1 MCCGRQRKSCDRD
14 RAICASVKKAIV
26 EGYVMSDQ
34 HVPVTGSGKLNRS
47 VPFNFTM
54 NLILKISGTV
64 CAAVSYPYAFRMIG
78 EAGMGSVAFSTSV
91 TSFFIMLASI
101 GISTY
106 GIRECA
112 KVRDDAVK
120 LRTTARELLAMQGI
134 MTLAALFLLGCAVL
148 AVPRLRENGLFF
160 LIQGCVLLFHGLDTE
175 WLFAATERYGFLAL
189 RSFLVKL
196 LSVLLVMGFVRSPDD
211 ALLYCLFA
219 VGPTMLGNLWN
230 IAGARDYLRGPV
242 ESLRPLRHF
251 RVSSVFFLQAVAA
264 TIYTSLDSALLG
276 LLQNNA
282 SVGAYDAAVK
292 IRTILVFAVTSLG
305 TVLLPRFSYYVGEK
319 KETELH
325 KGLRLSSDFMLLT
338 ALPLTV
344 FFLVLGDRCLE
355 ILYGSVSG
363 ETLWSLRLLTPTLL
377 LIGCSNLLGIQILT
391 PLGKER
397 TVMVSTVIGALVDLI
412 ADLLLIPRYGAP
424 GAAFG
429 TLIAEAVVL
438 AVQFAVYRKLKMH
451 AIDTKNAGMIA
462 FASVAAVTILF
473 FARILE
479 LSAVKTVLLG
489 GAGYFGGIYVALLAL
504 DEPVLKEGLSRLR
517 KRLLTGAAG
526 KSKKNRILGGQADP
540 KTLKVLETTFLLLSG
555 IYMAYM
561 VYSISMFPWEVPK
574 KAKIVLLG
582 LMMLVAGM
590 RVLLIGFKNR
600 KVWIGAALCLVYG
613 GVYYVVRD
621 SNFLFLAACTMG
633 FLEIDYQKIIRTYLL
648 AVGTTL
654 VIVVATAMAGWI
666 ENLTFEKNGHTRY
679 SMGTIYPTD
688 FASLV
693 LFLLLY
699 LWVALKKIPDWVLLV
714 LPVISFVIAWKMT
727 YSVTS
732 MVCSVMFVVIIL
744 YHVLDQRVLV
754 KHPRLRAASDWV
766 TALVVV
772 VFAGTMIYLLFLYTD
787 GGTWLQRVD
796 EMLSHRLKIANNG
809 LYTYGVHPFGNR
821 FELIGAG
828 RTTGG
833 WIATYNFIDC
843 SYHLIL
849 IRYGYI
855 LLVAVLT
862 IWVFEIRLAQKTD
875 DRRLALVLTL
885 IAIHSIS
892 EHHLIEM
899 HYSIAMATPL
909 AIYGVNKLSE

>member
-1 MCCGRQRKSCDRD
+1 
-14 RAICASVKKAIV
+14 
-26 EGYVMSDQ
+26 MSDQ
-34 HVPVTGSGKLNRS
+34 HVPVAGSGKLNRS
-47 VPFNFTM
+47 VPFNFAM
-54 NLILKISGTV
+54 NLILKLSGTI

-78 EAGMGSVAFSTSV
+78 EAGMGSVAFSASV
-91 TSFFIMLASI
+91 TSFFVMLASI
-101 GISTY
+101 GVSTY

-120 LRTTARELLAMQGI
+120 LRTTARELLALQGI
-134 MTLAALFLLGCAVL
+134 MTLAALFLLGSAVL

-160 LIQGCVLLFHGLDTE
+160 LIQGCMLLFHGLDTE

-189 RSFLVKL
+189 RSFAMKL
-196 LSVLLVMGFVRSPDD
+196 LSVLLVVGFVRSSDD
-211 ALLYCLFA
+211 ALMYCLFI
-219 VGPTMLGNLWN
+219 VGPTVLGNLWN

-242 ESLRPLRHF
+242 ESLKPLRHF
-251 RVSSVFFLQAVAA
+251 RASSVFFLQAVAA

-276 LLQNNA
+276 LLQNDA
-282 SVGAYDAAVK
+282 AVGAYDAAVK

-424 GAAFG
+424 GAALG
-429 TLIAEAVVL
+429 TLIAETVVL
-438 AVQFAVYRKLKMH
+438 AVQFAVCRKLKLRVMES
-451 AIDTKNAGMIA
+451 KNAGMIA
-462 FASVAAVTILF
+462 FAAIAAVTILF

-479 LSAVKTVLLG
+479 LSAIKTVLLG
-489 GAGYFGGIYVALLAL
+489 GVGYFGGIYISLLAL
-504 DEPVLKEGLSRLR
+504 DEPVLKEGFARLR
-517 KRLLTGAAG
+517 RKRMVGAAG
-526 KSKKNRILGGQADP
+526 RSEESRRLWGKVHP
-540 KTLKVLETTFLLLSG
+540 KGFKALETTFLLFSG

-582 LMMLVAGM
+582 LMVLVAGM

-600 KVWIGAALCLVYG
+600 KVWIGIALCLVYG

-633 FLEIDYQKIIRTYLL
+633 YIDVDYQKVIRTYLI
-648 AVGTTL
+648 AVGVAL
-654 VIVVATAMAGWI
+654 AIVVAAAIMGWI
-666 ENLTFEKNGHTRY
+666 KNLTYGKEGHIRRA
-679 SMGTIYPTD
+679 MGTIYPTD

-693 LFLLLY
+693 LFLLLF
-699 LWVALKKIPDWVLLV
+699 LWVALRKVPDWLLFV
-714 LPVISFVIAWKMT
+714 LPIISFVIAWKVA

-732 MVCSVMFVVIIL
+732 MVCSGLFFGVIV
-744 YHVLDQRVLV
+744 YHMLDLRVLS
-754 KHPRLRAASDWV
+754 KHPQIRVVSDWAI
-766 TALVVV
+766 ALAVV
-772 VFAGTMIYLLFLYTD
+772 VFASVMITLTLAFGNGATWAQHVDTLMSNRLLHA
-787 GGTWLQRVD
+787 
-796 EMLSHRLKIANNG
+796 SNG
-809 LYTYGVHPFGNR
+809 IRNHGIHPFGSL
-821 FELIGAG
+821 FELIGLG
-828 RTTGG
+828 ESDKSWVLG
-833 WIATYNFIDC
+833 YNFIDC
-843 SYHLIL
+843 SYLLIL
-849 IRYGYI
+849 IRYGYLLI
-855 LLVAVLT
+855 LAVLALW
-862 IWVFEIRLAQKTD
+862 ICGVRRAQITG
-875 DRRLALVLTL
+875 DRKLALVMAL
-885 IAIHSIS
+885 IAFHAIS
-892 EHHLIEM
+892 EHHLIEL
-899 HYSIAMATPL
+899 HYNIAL
-909 AIYGVNKLSE
+909 AIPVAGFALKQKPGQG

>member
-1 MCCGRQRKSCDRD
+1 
-14 RAICASVKKAIV
+14 
-26 EGYVMSDQ
+26 MSDQ

-160 LIQGCVLLFHGLDTE
+160 LIQGCMLLFHGLDTE

-189 RSFLVKL
+189 RSFLMKL

-325 KGLRLSSDFMLLT
+325 IGLRLSSDFMLLT

-438 AVQFAVYRKLKMH
+438 AVQFAVYRKLKLH

-462 FASVAAVTILF
+462 FASVAAMTILF

-479 LSAVKTVLLG
+479 LSAIKTVLLG
-489 GAGYFGGIYVALLAL
+489 GVGYFGGIYIALLAL
-504 DEPVLKEGLSRLR
+504 DEPVLKEGFSRLR
-517 KRLLTGAAG
+517 KKLLTGAAG

-561 VYSISMFPWEVPK
+561 VYSISMFPWEVSQ
-574 KAKIVLLG
+574 KAKILLLG
-582 LMMLVAGM
+582 LMVIVAGM

-600 KVWIGAALCLVYG
+600 KVWIGVALCLVYG
-613 GVYYVVRD
+613 GVYFVVRD

-633 FLEIDYQKIIRTYLL
+633 FLDIDYQKIIRTYLI
-648 AVGTTL
+648 AVGTAL
-654 VIVVATAMAGWI
+654 VIVVVAAMMGWI
-666 ENLTFEKNGHTRY
+666 ENLRYVKDGHTRY
-679 SMGTIYPTD
+679 SVGTIYPTD

-699 LWVALKKIPDWVLLV
+699 LWAVLKRVPDWVSLV
-714 LPVISFVIAWKMT
+714 LPVASFVIAWKVA

-732 MVCSVMFVVIIL
+732 MICSMLFSCIIIYHMFDRRVLLKHHRLRACCDWAVAVVVIIF
-744 YHVLDQRVLV
+744 
-754 KHPRLRAASDWV
+754 AAV
-766 TALVVV
+766 
-772 VFAGTMIYLLFLYTD
+772 MIYLTLIFYKGGATVYRLNLNLTNRLLYA
-787 GGTWLQRVD
+787 
-796 EMLSHRLKIANNG
+796 SNG
-809 LYTYGVHPFGNR
+809 FNKFGLHPFGSF
-821 FELIGAG
+821 FEMIGAG
-828 RTTGG
+828 KTDGS
-833 WIATYNFIDC
+833 WNPDYNFIDC
-843 SYHLIL
+843 SYLLIL
-849 IRYGYI
+849 IRYGY
-855 LLVAVLT
+855 LLLMSILT
-862 IWVFEIRLAQKTD
+862 IWVFIIRRTQIMGN
-875 DRRLALVLTL
+875 RRLALALAL
-885 IAIHSIS
+885 IAFHSVA
-892 EHHLIEM
+892 EHHMIDLQ
-899 HYSIAMATPL
+899 YSIALALPL
-909 AIYGVNKLSE
+909 AAYAVSKPEQDEEGHDT

>member
-1 MCCGRQRKSCDRD
+1 
-14 RAICASVKKAIV
+14 
-26 EGYVMSDQ
+26 MSDQ

-148 AVPRLRENGLFF
+148 AVPRMRENGLFF
-160 LIQGCVLLFHGLDTE
+160 LIQGCMLLFHGLDTE

-189 RSFLVKL
+189 RSFLMKL

-325 KGLRLSSDFMLLT
+325 KGLRLSSDFTLLT

-355 ILYGSVSG
+355 ILYESVSG
-363 ETLWSLRLLTPTLL
+363 ETLWYLRSPTPTLL

-424 GAAFG
+424 GAALG
-429 TLIAEAVVL
+429 TLIAETVVL
-438 AVQFAVYRKLKMH
+438 AVQFAVCRKLKLRVM
-451 AIDTKNAGMIA
+451 DSKNAGMIA
-462 FASVAAVTILF
+462 FASVAAVSILF

-489 GAGYFGGIYVALLAL
+489 GAGYFGGIYIALLAL
-504 DEPVLKEGLSRLR
+504 DEPVLKEGFSRLR
-517 KRLLTGAAG
+517 KKLLTGAAG

-582 LMMLVAGM
+582 LMVIVAGM

-600 KVWIGAALCLVYG
+600 KVWIGIALCLVYG

-633 FLEIDYQKIIRTYLL
+633 FIDVNYQRIIRTYLIS
-648 AVGTTL
+648 VGTTL
-654 VIVVATAMAGWI
+654 VIVVVAAILGWI
-666 ENLTFEKNGHTRY
+666 ENLTYAKDGHIRKA
-679 SMGTIYPTD
+679 MGILYPTD

-699 LWVALKKIPDWVLLV
+699 LWVALKRVPDWMLMV
-714 LPVISFVIAWKMT
+714 LPIISFAIAWKVA

-732 MVCSVMFVVIIL
+732 MICSGLFFGIIV
-744 YHVLDQRVLV
+744 YHMLDLQVLS
-754 KHPRLRAASDWV
+754 KHPRIRAVSDWAM
-766 TALVVV
+766 ALAVV
-772 VFAGTMIYLLFLYTD
+772 VFAGMMIALTLVFGHGDTWAQHVDKLMSNRLLHA
-787 GGTWLQRVD
+787 
-796 EMLSHRLKIANNG
+796 SNG
-809 LYTYGVHPFGNR
+809 IRNYGIHPFGSF
-821 FELIGAG
+821 FELIGLG
-828 RTTGG
+828 ETGQSWVLG
-833 WIATYNFIDC
+833 YNFIDC
-843 SYHLIL
+843 SYLLIL
-849 IRYGYI
+849 IRYGY
-855 LLVAVLT
+855 LLIIT
-862 IWVFEIRLAQKTD
+862 IIVMWISSIRRFQKTE
-875 DRRLALVLTL
+875 DRRFAFILAL
-885 IAIHSIS
+885 IAFHAIS
-892 EHHLIEM
+892 EHHLVEL
-899 HYSIAMATPL
+899 HYNITLTMPTVAYAIMEEKQKCQSIL
-909 AIYGVNKLSE
+909 EW